1 VPAQTPDSFSF
12 DTTETITLSELA
24 QCCGMSAQDL
34 DELVDYSALVPVICT
49 APERIFSAHW
59 VVPLRSAAKLRF
71 DFDLDLFTVAI
82 MLGHLN
88 QIELLERQVQSLLA
102 LVPKQLRPPSVF
114 Q

>member
-1 VPAQTPDSFSF
+1 MPAQSPDCFSF
-12 DTTETITLSELA
+12 DTCETITLTELA

-34 DELVDYSALVPVICT
+34 DELVDYSALVPVAGA
-49 APERIFSAHW
+49 APEPIFSAHW

-82 MLGHLN
+82 VLGNLN
-88 QIELLERQVQSLLA
+88 RIDALERQVQSLLA
-102 LVPKQLRPPSVF
+102 LVPKQLRPPSIF

>member
-1 VPAQTPDSFSF
+1 MPAQTPESFSF
-12 DTTETITLSELA
+12 DTTETITISELA

-34 DELVDYSALVPVICT
+34 DELVDYSALVPVIGT

-82 MLGHLN
+82 VLGNLN
-88 QIELLERQVQSLLA
+88 RIETLERQVQSLLA
-102 LVPKQLRPPSVF
+102 LVPTQLRPLSVF

>member
-1 VPAQTPDSFSF
+1 MPAQTPDSFSF

-24 QCCGMSAQDL
+24 QCCGMTPQDL
-34 DELVDYSALVPVICT
+34 DELVDYSALVPVTCT

-71 DFDLDLFTVAI
+71 DFDLDLFTVA
-82 MLGHLN
+82 MLLGNLN
-88 QIELLERQVQSLLA
+88 RIDILERQVQSLLA
-102 LVPKQLRPPSVF
+102 LVPKHLRPPSVF

>member
-1 VPAQTPDSFSF
+1 MPAQTPDRFSF

-34 DELVDYSALVPVICT
+34 DELVDYSALVPVICS

-71 DFDLDLFTVAI
+71 DFDLDLFTVA
-82 MLGHLN
+82 MLLGNLN
-88 QIELLERQVQSLLA
+88 RIDILERQVQSLLA
-102 LVPKQLRPPSVF
+102 LVPAHLRPQPAIL
-114 Q
+114 